1 MYRNDVSPLD
11 GLMLGRLQR
20 EVANFTSFFYT
31 NLISFAPPCRQGE
44 YVSNGEREKE
54 RENKYIY

>member
-20 EVANFTSFFYT
+20 EVANFTSFFQF
-31 NLISFAPPCRQGE
+31 NFFFASPSSVVRGSVWE
-44 YVSNGEREKE
+44 T
-54 RENKYIY
+54 